1 MVVYDEY
8 QQLLVA
14 LSAASNERWE
24 SEAMGLFTALAEEEF
39 LATLLL
45 YRDIFDAIAPLN
57 LALQKSHVSL
67 CLSDVKTYIDK
78 TQDILKKLALK
89 GHWFDK
95 EKF

>member
-14 LSAASNERWE
+14 LSAALNERWE

-57 LALQKSHVSL
+57 LALQKAMCHYVYPML
-67 CLSDVKTYIDK
+67 KH
-78 TQDILKKLALK
+78 ILTKHKIY
-89 GHWFDK
+89 
-95 EKF
+95 